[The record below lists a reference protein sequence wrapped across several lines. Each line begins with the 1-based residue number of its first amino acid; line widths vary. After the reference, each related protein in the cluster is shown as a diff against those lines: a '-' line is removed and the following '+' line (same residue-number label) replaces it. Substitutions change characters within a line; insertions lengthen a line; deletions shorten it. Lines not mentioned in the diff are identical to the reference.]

1 MADFS
6 NNPEKY
12 LGVEETKDH
21 EIIDLTD
28 VVMEDKNPSKKR
40 SISEISSHF

>member
-6 NNPEKY
+6 NNPDKY
-12 LGVEETKDH
+12 HGVEETKEH

-28 VVMEDKNPSKKR
+28 VMMEDKNQSKKR
-40 SISEISSHF
+40 SISEISRPF